1 MFPRHGFSFPGAK
14 SSSFYLVS
22 WVKLE
27 WSEIPSFTANKQRK
41 KSVSY
46 FALDG
51 GATELYI
58 MSKSRVNDTLISV
71 KKKLFVLCFECRGK
85 AKDTTWGGQVRVS
98 GLFYSVASTK
108 TRNSM
113 VDFPFSFFIIKI

>member
-1 MFPRHGFSFPGAK
+1 MDDIGSGALVLIKQLKNKSLCFQDMVFLSLVQRVRLSIWYRELNLNGVKFPLSLRTNS
-14 SSSFYLVS
+14 V
-22 WVKLE
+22 
-27 WSEIPSFTANKQRK
+27 K

-58 MSKSRVNDTLISV
+58 MSKSRVNDILISV

-85 AKDTTWGGQVRVS
+85 AKDTT
-98 GLFYSVASTK
+98 
-108 TRNSM
+108 
-113 VDFPFSFFIIKI
+113 

>member
-1 MFPRHGFSFPGAK
+1 MELNSLFHC
-14 SSSFYLVS
+14 
-22 WVKLE
+22 E
-27 WSEIPSFTANKQRK
+27 QTTK

-85 AKDTTWGGQVRVS
+85 AKDTT
-98 GLFYSVASTK
+98 
-108 TRNSM
+108 
-113 VDFPFSFFIIKI
+113 